1 MKKRLFIAIEL
12 PDKLKTEL
20 GYVVDQLATVGGL
33 KSVKKDQL
41 HITLAFLGDT
51 DTARITSL
59 KKIMDKVSRLTHPPK
74 ITPKL
79 LSPFLN
85 LADFRGVWVPVEMT
99 PELSNLANI
108 LRAELINSGMHP
120 DPKPFNA
127 HITLARHR
135 SQRDLAGGGGAKSH
149 VDLDELQSLLKEL
162 SSPPLP
168 PGLANIITLFSSQ
181 LTPQGHVY
189 TNEHESKLEERE

>member
-12 PDKLKTEL
+12 PDKLRTEL
-20 GYVVDQLATVGGL
+20 DYIVDQLATVGGL

-59 KKIMDKVSRLTHPPK
+59 KKIMNKVARLTHEPK

-85 LADFRGVWVPVEMT
+85 LADFRGVWVPVETT

-120 DPKPFNA
+120 DSKPFNA

-135 SQRDLAGGGGAKSH
+135 LQRAVGDSGTKSH

-162 SSPPLP
+162 SHPPLP
-168 PGLANIITLFSSQ
+168 SGLANTITLFSSQ
-181 LTPQGHVY
+181 LTPQGHIY

>member
-1 MKKRLFIAIEL
+1 VKKRLFIAIEL

-20 GYVVDQLATVGGL
+20 SYMVDQLATVGDL
-33 KSVKKDQL
+33 RPVKKDQL

-51 DTARITSL
+51 DTARITGI
-59 KKIMDKVSRLTHPPK
+59 KKIMDKVSRLTHPLK

-135 SQRDLAGGGGAKSH
+135 SQLNPAGGGGAKSH
-149 VDLDELQSLLKEL
+149 VDLGELQSLLKEL
-162 SSPPLP
+162 SHPPLP
-168 PGLANIITLFSSQ
+168 PGPADTITLFSSQ
-181 LTPQGHVY
+181 LTPQGHIY
-189 TNEHESKLEERE
+189 TVEHKKTLD

>member
-20 GYVVDQLATVGGL
+20 SYVVDQLATVGGL

-99 PELSNLANI
+99 SELSNLANI
-108 LRAELINSGMHP
+108 LRAGLINSGMHP

-127 HITLARHR
+127 HITLAR
-135 SQRDLAGGGGAKSH
+135 AKSH

-162 SSPPLP
+162 SHPPLP
-168 PGLANIITLFSSQ
+168 SGPANTITLFSSQ

-189 TNEHESKLEERE
+189 QSEAAVELKH